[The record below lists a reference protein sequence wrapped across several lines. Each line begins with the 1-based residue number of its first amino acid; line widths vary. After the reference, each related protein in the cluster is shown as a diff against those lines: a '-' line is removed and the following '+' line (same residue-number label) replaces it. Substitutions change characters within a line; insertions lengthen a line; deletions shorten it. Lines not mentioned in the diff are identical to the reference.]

1 MNTGAATLTAPRTR
15 LADLLTLTKARLN
28 SLVIVTTG
36 VGYLAARGGEF
47 DPALFLHT
55 TVGSALVA
63 GGAAALNQV
72 AERDLDQ
79 RMQRTCD
86 RPLPGA
92 RLTPGEAVCLAF
104 VLVAAGL
111 VQLALGAN
119 LTAAAFA
126 LVTLVSYVAIYT
138 PLKRVTH
145 WAVLVGAVPGAL
157 PVIIGWAAA
166 APVSGGAWALFALV
180 FVWQLPH
187 FLALTWLY
195 RDDFT
200 RAGLPLLS
208 VTDPSGRRTATHLLV
223 YTALLIPASLSPAW
237 YGVSGLT
244 YTIGA
249 ATLSVGLLGL
259 GVWFTFARSTGRA
272 RVLFRATLLYLPA
285 VWGLL
290 LLDAAG

>member
-1 MNTGAATLTAPRTR
+1 MSTGAAILTAPRTR
-15 LADLLTLTKARLN
+15 LADFLALTKPRLN
-28 SLVIVTTG
+28 SLVVVTTG

-79 RMQRTCD
+79 RMRRTCD
-86 RPLPGA
+86 RPLPAA
-92 RLTPGEAVCLAF
+92 RLAPGEAVCLAV
-104 VLVAAGL
+104 VLAAAGL
-111 VQLALGAN
+111 VQLALGTN

-126 LVTLVSYVAIYT
+126 LATLVSYVAIYT

-157 PVIIGWAAA
+157 PVVIGWAAA
-166 APVSGGAWALFALV
+166 APVSAGAWALFALV

-208 VTDPSGRRTATHLLV
+208 VIDPSGRRTATHMLV
-223 YTALLIPASLSPAW
+223 YTALLIPASLSPFW
-237 YGVSGLT
+237 YGVSGPA
-244 YTIGA
+244 YAVGGA
-249 ATLSVGLLGL
+249 ALSAGLLGL
-259 GVWFTFARSTGRA
+259 GAWFNFQQSTWRA